1 MEGSVLVD
9 RVRPRPAA
17 PGRVRAL
24 WNYFWF
30 RRFLYLML
38 VPGLAYYVIFH
49 YVPMYGASIAFKD
62 FSAAKGIMDS
72 PWAGFKHFEYLFGLS
87 KFWEIVQNTLT
98 ISVYRIAIGFPAPII
113 AALMLNEIRRE
124 RFKRTIQT
132 AIYLPHFISWV
143 ILGGIMANILSI
155 DGGVFNEGIKELG
168 GQPISFMTDES
179 WFVPTVVLSNIWKEF
194 GWGTI
199 IYLAAM
205 AGLNPQL
212 YEAAMV
218 DGANRWHL
226 ARHVTLPGIQNTIV
240 IMFILRLG
248 FIMEAGFEQIFIL
261 YSPSVYRVGDIID
274 TYVYRIGLLEGRFSR
289 AAAVG
294 LFKSVINFGLL
305 LGADLVAKRWG
316 GRERGIF

>member
-1 MEGSVLVD
+1 MLE
-9 RVRPRPAA
+9 VRAQRA
-17 PGRVRAL
+17 PQESRTARARAL

-38 VPGLAYYVIFH
+38 VPAAIYYLLFH
-49 YVPMYGASIAFKD
+49 YAPMYGASIAFKD

-72 PWAGFKHFEYLFGLS
+72 PWVGTKHFEYLFGLS
-87 KFWEIVQNTLT
+87 KFWEVVQNTLV
-98 ISVYRIAIGFPAPII
+98 ISFYRIVIGFPAPII
-113 AALMLNEIRRE
+113 AALLLNEIRRE

-143 ILGGIMANILSI
+143 ILGGILANILALDSGI
-155 DGGVFNEGIKELG
+155 LNEGIKQVG
-168 GQPISFMTDES
+168 GTPISFLTEES
-179 WFVPTVVLSNIWKEF
+179 WFVPTVVISNIWKEF

-205 AGLNPQL
+205 AGLNPQQ

-218 DGANRWHL
+218 DGANRWQL
-226 ARHVTLPGIQNTIV
+226 ARHVTLPGIQSTIV
-240 IMFILRLG
+240 IMLILRLG
-248 FIMEAGFEQIFIL
+248 YIMEAGFEQIFIL

-294 LFKSVINFGLL
+294 LFKSVINFALL
-305 LGADLVAKRWG
+305 LGADRIAKRWG
-316 GRERGIF
+316 GREQGIF

>member
-1 MEGSVLVD
+1 
-9 RVRPRPAA
+9 
-17 PGRVRAL
+17 
-24 WNYFWF
+24 
-30 RRFLYLML
+30 
-38 VPGLAYYVIFH
+38 
-49 YVPMYGASIAFKD
+49 
-62 FSAAKGIMDS
+62 
-72 PWAGFKHFEYLFGLS
+72 
-87 KFWEIVQNTLT
+87 
-98 ISVYRIAIGFPAPII
+98 
-113 AALMLNEIRRE
+113 
-124 RFKRTIQT
+124 
-132 AIYLPHFISWV
+132 
-143 ILGGIMANILSI
+143 
-155 DGGVFNEGIKELG
+155 
-168 GQPISFMTDES
+168 
-179 WFVPTVVLSNIWKEF
+179 
-194 GWGTI
+194 
-199 IYLAAM
+199 
-205 AGLNPQL
+205 
-212 YEAAMV
+212 MV